1 MLPLPGVT
9 SDSASNLFPSDF
21 IEETRRTL
29 SLLLPQSDRP
39 ARCWFRGQ
47 ADRNHLDIKAGDCPF
62 LKSEG
67 RNTTKFTYW
76 RDRLII
82 AKEVFDEHEPRGLI
96 QSWRD
101 NRKTAQWWTFW
112 IAIVVFILAVIQVV
126 QGTLQV
132 YKAFRPS
139 SPTPKES

>member
-1 MLPLPGVT
+1 MVPLPGLT
-9 SDSASNLFPSDF
+9 SDSISDIFPSGF
-21 IEETRRTL
+21 VEETRRTL
-29 SLLLPQSDRP
+29 SLLLPQSDGP
-39 ARCWFRGQ
+39 ASRWFRRQ
-47 ADRNHLDIKAGDCPF
+47 AVRNHLDMKAGGCPF
-62 LKSEG
+62 TKSED

-126 QGTLQV
+126 QGTLQL
-132 YKAFRPS
+132 YKAFHPS
-139 SPTPKES
+139 SAAPAEP